1 MGNVTAL
8 KKKKEE
14 FSLDDILS
22 SAQTTKEKS
31 SSSTKVPILT
41 VSKETQAK
49 AARIRE
55 LKEQLD
61 SLTSEFEVASSE
73 MIEEIDSLRSDILRK
88 QGYSSSVKV
97 PDSKGMSIMLSWS
110 ANYSKVPIDN
120 KDALKLIAKDRFEGF
135 FGTEIVIKV
144 KDVSEESLKELVST
158 VGPEQFARFFEV
170 ERWIKPTKRYTE
182 EFFTSFNDSERER
195 LSAIVKQYKPSIKV
209 K

>member
-31 SSSTKVPILT
+31 SSTKVPILT
-41 VSKETQAK
+41 VPKETQEK
-49 AARIRE
+49 ASRIRE
-55 LKEQLD
+55 LKDQLD
-61 SLTSEFEVASSE
+61 SLTSEFEVVSAE
-73 MIEEIDSLRSDILRK
+73 VVEEINLLRADILRK
-88 QGYSSSVKV
+88 QGYSSSVKI

-120 KDALKLIAKDRFEGF
+120 KDALKLIAKDRFEGC

-144 KDVSEESLKELVST
+144 KDVSEESLKDLIAT

-182 EFFTSFNDSERER
+182 EFFTAFTDAERER

>member
-31 SSSTKVPILT
+31 SSTKVPILT
-41 VSKETQAK
+41 VSKETQEK
-49 AARIRE
+49 VSRIRE
-55 LKEQLD
+55 LKDQLD
-61 SLTSEFEVASSE
+61 SLTSEFEVVSAE
-73 MIEEIDSLRSDILRK
+73 VIEEIDSLRMDVLKK

-182 EFFTSFNDSERER
+182 EFVTAFTDAEREK